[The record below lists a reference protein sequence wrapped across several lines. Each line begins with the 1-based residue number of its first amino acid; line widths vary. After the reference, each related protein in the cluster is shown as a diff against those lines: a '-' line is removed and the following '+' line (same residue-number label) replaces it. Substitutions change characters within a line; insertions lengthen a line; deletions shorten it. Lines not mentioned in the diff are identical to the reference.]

1 MNTSYA
7 RIDRRIQNPNQEL
20 AVCKLWQLN
29 FLHFKDVDSQL
40 GPCSRRFPENHHAG
54 FYHGDRADK
63 VLNFHTNFNRYRIM
77 WRLRAVIMSHAVV
90 HVAGGV
96 RCDMH
101 PPDPPGPSH
110 PGHGFSVQPCNMNVS
125 EQLWVLSPGRAAC
138 VKLSCH
144 A

>member
-1 MNTSYA
+1 
-7 RIDRRIQNPNQEL
+7 
-20 AVCKLWQLN
+20 
-29 FLHFKDVDSQL
+29 
-40 GPCSRRFPENHHAG
+40 
-54 FYHGDRADK
+54 
-63 VLNFHTNFNRYRIM
+63 M

-138 VKLSCH
+138 VKFPSTRLNTGYALGCSTPAALADGGWQVCKCL
-144 A
+144 